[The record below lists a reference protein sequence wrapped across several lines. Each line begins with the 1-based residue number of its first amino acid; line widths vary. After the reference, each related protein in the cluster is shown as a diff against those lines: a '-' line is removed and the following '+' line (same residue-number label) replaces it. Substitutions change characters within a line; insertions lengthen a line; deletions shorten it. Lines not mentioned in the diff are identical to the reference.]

1 MSLSISAK
9 ALDVFAAVKR
19 TAAAFSTSCEKL
31 KPEQPTSNVC
41 IKNKVSLSLFVP
53 KSLRTVARI
62 LDMFSA
68 IMTNRE

>member
-1 MSLSISAK
+1 MSLGISAN
-9 ALDVFAAVKR
+9 ALDVSAAVKR
-19 TAAAFSTSCEKL
+19 TVFSCEKL
-31 KPEQPTSNVC
+31 KPERPTSNVC

-68 IMTNRE
+68 IMINRV